1 MRLDRFLWWARLAKT
16 RAAAQAIAETG
27 HLHIAGRAVDKAAA
41 AVRVGD
47 VLTYAAHGRVRV
59 VRVAALPTRRGPPAE
74 AQACYHDLSPANVS
88 QQVPPD

>member
-1 MRLDRFLWWARLAKT
+1 MRLDRFLWWARLVKT

-27 HLHIAGRAVDKAAA
+27 HLRIAGRVVGKAAA

-59 VRVAALPTRRGPPAE
+59 VRVEALPARRGPPAE
-74 AQACYHDLSPANVS
+74 AQACYQDLSPANVS
-88 QQVPPD
+88 QQVRPD